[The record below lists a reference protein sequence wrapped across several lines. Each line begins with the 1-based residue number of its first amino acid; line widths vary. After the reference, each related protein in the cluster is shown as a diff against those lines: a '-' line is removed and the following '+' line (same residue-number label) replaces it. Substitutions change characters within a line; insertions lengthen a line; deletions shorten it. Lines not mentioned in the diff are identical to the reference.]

1 VAMVEARLEAMRTG
15 RTQMM
20 SFQTGG
26 SQFKVE
32 PYVTA
37 DDVTEAADMLGRGTA
52 VAMGGNPVM
61 PQTPNM
67 GAGGTGANPQS
78 PDPLN
83 GRMDQ
88 ELLPGK
94 SLFGVVQVQATARS
108 ATMQQQSAMLNSSNS
123 VSPSS
128 SAPASDGAWSQ
139 PILFYSDGTS
149 SNAVVSITLDGM
161 NQVLVKLRGLT
172 GETDVTEVLP
182 L

>member
-1 VAMVEARLEAMRTG
+1 
-15 RTQMM
+15 MM

-26 SQFKVE
+26 PQFKIE

-37 DDVTEAADMLGRGTA
+37 DDITEAADMLGRGIG
-52 VAMGGNPVM
+52 VALGGNPIM
-61 PQTPNM
+61 PQMPNM
-67 GAGGTGANPQS
+67 GGGATTSDSQS
-78 PDPLN
+78 SDPLS

-94 SLFGVVQVQATARS
+94 SVFGIVQVQATARS
-108 ATMQQQSAMLNSSNS
+108 ATMQQQSAMLNSSSS
-123 VSPSS
+123 VASGSA
-128 SAPASDGAWSQ
+128 APASNGGAWSQ
-139 PILFYSDGTS
+139 PILFYADGTT

-161 NQVLVKLRGLT
+161 NQVLVKIRGLT